1 MKPLAPPLLTTPP
14 FAMVSVPVPLV
25 PTDSRPKLVQEEPAP
40 VTSTAPW
47 EPAKLPIS
55 LPAAT
60 AAPPAIIVALGVIVL
75 ICTRSTAVG
84 TALEFQLPG
93 VNQVVDV
100 APVQNVCAATG
111 GGVAHSAPPKTRNP

>member
-25 PTDSRPKLVQEEPAP
+25 PTDSRPRLVQEEPAP

-47 EPAKLPIS
+47 EPALLPTS

-60 AAPPAIIVALGVIVL
+60 ADPPAITVALGVIVL

-84 TALEFQLPG
+84 TAAEFQLVPM
-93 VNQVVDV
+93 NQSGDV
-100 APVQNVCAATG
+100 AP
-111 GGVAHSAPPKTRNP
+111 